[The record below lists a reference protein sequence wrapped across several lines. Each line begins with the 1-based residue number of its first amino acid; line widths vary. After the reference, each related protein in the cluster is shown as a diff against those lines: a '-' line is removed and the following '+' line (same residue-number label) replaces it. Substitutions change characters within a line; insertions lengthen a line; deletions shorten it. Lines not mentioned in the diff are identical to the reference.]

1 MSDAGPIIEFSIRWI
16 DSIEGECFTT
26 LAAIGLVVDSG
37 YVWPVSGEDT
47 NEFYW
52 FADELL
58 AHLTECWKP
67 LILRQTYPIAVQPQR
82 PSFLM
87 ADAERRWSSMPSSSV
102 ESEQHVLAAFID
114 VHNLAHAFGG
124 VTGLL
129 PLWFLRDQNDM
140 LIDTRER
147 LFHVPI
153 EAAVKALSSVGDVI
167 AERLL
172 QTNKKKWS
180 KLVDAWNRRT
190 ESDETT
196 LLAFTIGTDKKTAAA
211 LIEEKVLEAPTSF
224 SEASNDNNELR
235 MAARMA
241 GPLPLHQIKSVVE
254 TIRSSK
260 KRNAP
265 KLAEVQSAALSFLAS
280 NQLERERPHVQGSDV
295 AKWLRRHLNLSD
307 HQRVDPFT
315 ILERIYNVDVRAI
328 DLGIPDLE
336 AIAVWGEK
344 FGPGVLLNQ
353 TSRRVGTPH
362 NFWRNGVA
370 RVTATHELCHLL
382 LDAEHSLS
390 AVDILGSRMSIRIEQ
405 RANAFAAE
413 FLLPEREA
421 DAVWTAQG
429 RPLDPEGL
437 KKVLRTLCQKH
448 NVSQSIAAWQLEHG
462 GSSYGGELLARM
474 LQQLVPQR

>member
-102 ESEQHVLAAFID
+102 ESKQHVLAAFID

-190 ESDETT
+190 ESDE
-196 LLAFTIGTDKKTAAA
+196 
-211 LIEEKVLEAPTSF
+211 
-224 SEASNDNNELR
+224 
-235 MAARMA
+235 
-241 GPLPLHQIKSVVE
+241 
-254 TIRSSK
+254 
-260 KRNAP
+260 
-265 KLAEVQSAALSFLAS
+265 
-280 NQLERERPHVQGSDV
+280 
-295 AKWLRRHLNLSD
+295 
-307 HQRVDPFT
+307 
-315 ILERIYNVDVRAI
+315 
-328 DLGIPDLE
+328 
-336 AIAVWGEK
+336 
-344 FGPGVLLNQ
+344 
-353 TSRRVGTPH
+353 
-362 NFWRNGVA
+362 
-370 RVTATHELCHLL
+370 
-382 LDAEHSLS
+382 
-390 AVDILGSRMSIRIEQ
+390 
-405 RANAFAAE
+405 
-413 FLLPEREA
+413 
-421 DAVWTAQG
+421 
-429 RPLDPEGL
+429 
-437 KKVLRTLCQKH
+437 
-448 NVSQSIAAWQLEHG
+448 
-462 GSSYGGELLARM
+462 
-474 LQQLVPQR
+474 

>member
-1 MSDAGPIIEFSIRWI
+1 MSDAVPIIEFRVRWI
-16 DSIEGECFTT
+16 DSVEGESFTT
-26 LAAIGLVVDSG
+26 LAAIGLVVDG
-37 YVWPVSGEDT
+37 GFVWPVSGEDT
-47 NEFYW
+47 NEFHW

-67 LILRQTYPIAVQPQR
+67 LVLRQTYPIAIQPQR
-82 PSFLM
+82 PSFVM

-102 ESEQHVLAAFID
+102 ESEQQALAAFID
-114 VHNLAHAFGG
+114 VHNLTHAFGG

-129 PLWFLRDQNDM
+129 PLWFLRDQSDM

-147 LFHVPI
+147 QFRVPI
-153 EAAVKALSSVGDVI
+153 EAAVKALSNVGDFI
-167 AERLL
+167 SDRLL
-172 QTNKKKWS
+172 QTNKEKWS
-180 KLVDAWNRRT
+180 KLVDAWKLRG
-190 ESDETT
+190 ESDKTT
-196 LLAFTIGTDKKTAAA
+196 LLAFTIGTDKRTAAA
-211 LIEEKVLEAPTSF
+211 LIEESILEAPASF
-224 SEASNDNNELR
+224 YEASNDNNEQR

-241 GPLPLHQIKSVVE
+241 GPLPIHQIKSVVE
-254 TIRSSK
+254 TIRSST

-265 KLAEVQSAALSFLAS
+265 RLAEAQLAALAFLVS
-280 NQLERERPHVQGSDV
+280 NQLDSKRPHVQGSEV

-307 HQRVDPFT
+307 HRRVDPFAV
-315 ILERIYNVDVRAI
+315 LERYNVDVRAI
-328 DLGIPDLE
+328 DFRIPDLE

-344 FGPGVLLNQ
+344 FGPGVLLNK
-353 TSRRVGTPH
+353 TSRRVGMPL

-370 RVTATHELCHLL
+370 RVTAAHELCHLL

-390 AVDILGSRMSIRIEQ
+390 AVDILGSRMSLRIEQ

-413 FLLPEREA
+413 FLLPEQEA

-429 RPLDPEGL
+429 RPLDPEAL
-437 KKVLRTLCQKH
+437 NKVLRTLCQKH

-462 GSSYGGELLARM
+462 GSSYGGELLART